1 MIFLEPI
8 VMGIVNCTPDSFYA
22 ASRSN
27 SPLQTVQKIRN
38 ALEEGAEIIDIGGCS
53 TRPGADIP
61 SCEEEWARLE
71 PSLKAISEFF
81 PGLRLSIDTFR
92 PQIVERAYRITGP
105 FWVNDITAGSFD
117 KEMVPL
123 VAQLGLPW
131 IAMHQVS
138 YEGPAGVKRFF
149 QEKYEEAEKAGIKD
163 LVLDPGFGFNK
174 TMEQHY
180 ELMEHLPEI
189 VPVNNGGEPVAP
201 LLVGISRKRMTYL
214 PLGLTPDHAL
224 LSTTALHLHL
234 LYKGAGILRVHDVAP
249 AVQMVRLYK
258 KLRTFVKSTS

>member
-105 FWVNDITAGSFD
+105 FWVNDISAGSFD

-131 IAMHQVS
+131 IAMHQVP

-149 QEKYEEAEKAGIKD
+149 LEKCEEAEKAGIKD

-180 ELMEHLPEI
+180 ELMEHLPETI
-189 VPVNNGGEPVAP
+189 PVNDRGEPLAP

-214 PLGLTPDHAL
+214 PLGLTPDQAL
-224 LSTTALHLHL
+224 LSTTALHLHM

-249 AVQMVRLYK
+249 AVQMVRLYQK
-258 KLRTFVKSTS
+258 MRIFV